1 MSETNFQTLILTV
14 GKAVIPIVNS
24 IQNLKPDRVIFVCS
38 KKFESL
44 IIGEGTPCE
53 IIQGN
58 IVKRYPN
65 IPTMARLGNRF
76 QAERDLKNVQNPDD
90 LTECYQ
96 IASSIIKQLKELH
109 PNGKIYA
116 DYTGGTKT
124 MSLGLALASLEEG
137 ISLQVNSPV
146 TLQTV
151 THSRQELPIKSIGLP
166 EKKLLSSSA
175 LNALRVGNF
184 KAFADT
190 QYIPLRPLT
199 LIFGA
204 NSSGKSSVLHSL
216 LLSHHAIQT
225 GELDINFTKAGGES
239 VDLGGFGQYI
249 HKRDINNNVVNWA
262 VDIDPKK
269 INLADQELI
278 NLLEQVK
285 KLTVGLSIGNRS
297 GQGRVRVRSFFIEA
311 DGNEILNMSYRPK
324 GRLQLDSLDN
334 EHPIIRALI
343 NAILEANRI
352 STREV
357 SLQTQEEIKTTIDLL
372 VPEITAR
379 VSRFLPTK
387 IQVGEEGNNNTNY
400 QLNPK
405 LGQTTDLA
413 ETVRLVLPYRLNNF
427 IEAITDT
434 IEQEIRKLKYLGP
447 FRTYPPRHF
456 AFSRQQDINWY
467 AGGGY
472 AWDILL
478 NDSEVRQKVNAWLG
492 DSNRMKTPYELKV
505 RKLLSDTQVSKMLDS
520 RITNKLRELTTQL
533 IFYSS
538 GLGEPEL
545 QQRIEQLRMNLEEI
559 GIDFDNY
566 EQILAKLQ
574 ETEFFAEIEK
584 LTSPENNPHLVQIGQ
599 RHPIESILLEIKEIV
614 STLTDVDTLSDT
626 WVNEMT
632 NTGEKIS
639 DLVLIDK
646 RTNTPVS
653 HRDVGIG
660 VSQVIP
666 ILVSCYG
673 LSDAL
678 VAIEQPEIHLHPKLQ
693 AELGD
698 VFIESALGEQKNT
711 FILETHSEHLL
722 LRIMRRMR
730 ETYNN
735 ELPEGC
741 LPVRPEDVSVLF
753 VESDSRGSFVREMP
767 LNKRGEL
774 VKAWPGGFFEEEL
787 DEIF

>member
-1 MSETNFQTLILTV
+1 MSETNFKTLILTV
-14 GKAVIPIVNS
+14 GKAVTLIVDS
-24 IQNLKPDRVIFVCS
+24 IQNLNPDRVIFLYS

-65 IPTMARLGNRF
+65 IPTIARLGNRF
-76 QAERDLKNVQNPDD
+76 QAKRDLKIIQDPDN

-96 IASSIIKQLKELH
+96 IASGIIKQLKELH
-109 PNGKIYA
+109 PNGQIYA

-146 TLQTV
+146 TFQTV
-151 THSRQELPIKSIGLP
+151 THSRQELPIKRIGLTT
-166 EKKLLSSSA
+166 KKLLSSSA

-184 KAFADT
+184 KAFADN

-204 NSSGKSSVLHSL
+204 NSSGKSSILHSL

-225 GELDINFTKAGGES
+225 GQLDIHWTKAGGES

-249 HKRDINNNVVNWA
+249 HKRNINSEVDWA
-262 VDIDPKK
+262 VDIDTKK

-278 NLLEQVK
+278 NLLKNVQ
-285 KLTVGLSIGNRS
+285 KLTVGVSIGTR
-297 GQGRVRVRSFFIEA
+297 GGRGRVRVRSFFLEG
-311 DGNEILNMSYRPK
+311 DGRRILNMSYRSK
-324 GRLQLDSLDN
+324 GRLQLDSLDV
-334 EHPIIRALI
+334 EHPIIRELI
-343 NAILEANRI
+343 KAILEAYGFCKVL
-352 STREV
+352 SEDY
-357 SLQTQEEIKTTIDLL
+357 EEIKTIIDKL

-379 VSRFLPTK
+379 VSGFLPTK
-387 IQVGEEGNNNTNY
+387 IQLGEERDNPRYQPNLRGSVGLSISGFFYPPKIQLGEEGDNPRY
-400 QLNPK
+400 QPNPRPR
-405 LGQTTDLA
+405 LSADLT
-413 ETVRLVLPYRLNNF
+413 EIVRLVLPDKLSNF

-434 IEQEIRKLKYLGP
+434 IEQEISKLKYLGP

-456 AFSRQQDINWY
+456 AFSRQQDVNWY

-478 NDSEVRQKVNAWLG
+478 NNSEVRQKVNAWLG
-492 DSNRMKTPYELKV
+492 DSDRMKTPYELKV
-505 RKLLSDTQVSKMLDS
+505 RKLLSESQLGTELYP
-520 RITNKLRELTTQL
+520 RIAKSLHDLTAKL
-533 IFYSS
+533 IFYAA
-538 GLGEPEL
+538 GFG
-545 QQRIEQLRMNLEEI
+545 
-559 GIDFDNY
+559 G
-566 EQILAKLQ
+566 
-574 ETEFFAEIEK
+574 EIEEQVER
-584 LTSPENNPHLVQIGQ
+584 LRGDLEAAGINLDESDNFLPEIETLV
-599 RHPIESILLEIKEIV
+599 SMM
-614 STLTDVDTLSDT
+614 TDVDNVSES
-626 WVNEMT
+626 WVNEIT
-632 NTGEKIS
+632 DKGEKIY
-639 DLVLIDK
+639 DLVLMDK
-646 RTNTPVS
+646 RTKTPVS

-698 VFIESALGEQKNT
+698 VFIDSALGEQKNT

-722 LRIMRRMR
+722 LRIMRRIR

>member
-1 MSETNFQTLILTV
+1 MSNTNLQILILTV

-24 IQNLKPDRVIFVCS
+24 IQNIKPDRVIFLCS

-44 IIGEGTPCE
+44 IIGEGNPCE

-65 IPTMARLGNRF
+65 IPTIARLGNRF

-96 IASSIIKQLKELH
+96 IASGIIKQLKELH
-109 PNGKIYA
+109 PNGQIYA

-151 THSRQELPIKSIGLP
+151 THSRQELPIKTIGLT

-225 GELDINFTKAGGES
+225 GELDIHWTKAGGES

-249 HKRDINNNVVNWA
+249 HKRNINSKVDWA

-278 NLLEQVK
+278 NLLKNVQ
-285 KLTVGLSIGNRS
+285 KLTVGVSIGTRS
-297 GQGRVRVRSFFIEA
+297 GKGRVRVRSFFMKA
-311 DGNEILNMSYRPK
+311 DGKIILNMSSRPK
-324 GRLQLDSLDN
+324 GRLQLDRLDY
-334 EHPIIRALI
+334 EHPIIHELI
-343 NAILEANRI
+343 NAILEANTFRQ
-352 STREV
+352 V
-357 SLQTQEEIKTTIDLL
+357 SDEDYEEIKTIINEL
-372 VPEITAR
+372 VPEIHAR
-379 VSRFLPTK
+379 ISRFLPTK
-387 IQVGEEGNNNTNY
+387 IQLGEEGDNPRY
-400 QLNPK
+400 QPNLRP
-405 LGQTTDLA
+405 GQTADLA
-413 ETVRLVLPYRLNNF
+413 EIVRLVLPYRLSNF

-434 IEQEIRKLKYLGP
+434 IGQEISKLRYLGP

-456 AFSRQQDINWY
+456 AFSRQQDVNWY

-478 NDSEVRQKVNAWLG
+478 NNSEVRQKVNAWLG
-492 DSNRMKTPYELKV
+492 DSDRMKTPYQLKV
-505 RKLLSDTQVSKMLDS
+505 RKLLSDSQLAT
-520 RITNKLRELTTQL
+520 ELYPRLAKSLHDLTAKL
-533 IFYSS
+533 IFHAA
-538 GLGEPEL
+538 GLG
-545 QQRIEQLRMNLEEI
+545 
-559 GIDFDNY
+559 G
-566 EQILAKLQ
+566 
-574 ETEFFAEIEK
+574 EIEEQVER
-584 LTSPENNPHLVQIGQ
+584 LRGDLEAAGINLDNPDNFLPEIETLV
-599 RHPIESILLEIKEIV
+599 SMM
-614 STLTDVDTLSDT
+614 TDVDNVSET
-626 WVNEMT
+626 WVNEIT
-632 NTGEKIS
+632 DRGEKIS
-639 DLVLIDK
+639 DLVLMDK
-646 RTNTPVS
+646 RTKTPVS

-673 LSDAL
+673 LSDAFI
-678 VAIEQPEIHLHPKLQ
+678 AIEQPEIHLHPKLQ

>member
-1 MSETNFQTLILTV
+1 MSNTNLQILILTV

-24 IQNLKPDRVIFVCS
+24 IQNLKPDRVIFLCS

-44 IIGEGTPCE
+44 IIGEGNPCE

-65 IPTMARLGNRF
+65 IPTIARLGNRF

-96 IASSIIKQLKELH
+96 IASGIIKQLKELH
-109 PNGKIYA
+109 PNGQIYA

-151 THSRQELPIKSIGLP
+151 THSRQDLPVKTIGLT

-225 GELDINFTKAGGES
+225 GELDIHWTKAGGES

-249 HKRDINNNVVNWA
+249 HKRNINSKVDWA

-278 NLLEQVK
+278 NLLKNIQ
-285 KLTVGLSIGNRS
+285 KLTVGVSIGTRR
-297 GQGRVRVRSFFIEA
+297 GKGRVRVRSFFLEG
-311 DGNEILNMSYRPK
+311 DGRRILNMSSRPK
-324 GRLQLDSLDN
+324 GRLQLDSLDV
-334 EHPIIRALI
+334 EHPIIRELI
-343 NAILEANRI
+343 KAILEAYTFRQ
-352 STREV
+352 V
-357 SLQTQEEIKTTIDLL
+357 SAEDYEEIKIIINEL
-372 VPEITAR
+372 VPEINAR

-387 IQVGEEGNNNTNY
+387 IQLGEEGDNPHY
-400 QLNPK
+400 QPNPRP
-405 LGQTTDLA
+405 GQTADLA
-413 ETVRLVLPYRLNNF
+413 EIVRLVLPYRLSNF

-434 IEQEIRKLKYLGP
+434 IGQEISKLRYLGP

-456 AFSRQQDINWY
+456 AFSRQQDVNWY

-478 NDSEVRQKVNAWLG
+478 NNSEVRQKVNAWLG
-492 DSNRMKTPYELKV
+492 DSDRMKTPYELKV
-505 RKLLSDTQVSKMLDS
+505 RKLLSDSQLATELYP
-520 RITNKLRELTTQL
+520 RIAKSLHDLTAKL
-533 IFYSS
+533 IFHAA
-538 GLGEPEL
+538 GFG
-545 QQRIEQLRMNLEEI
+545 
-559 GIDFDNY
+559 G
-566 EQILAKLQ
+566 
-574 ETEFFAEIEK
+574 EIEEQVER
-584 LTSPENNPHLVQIGQ
+584 LRGDLEAAGINLDNPDNFLPEIETLV
-599 RHPIESILLEIKEIV
+599 SMM
-614 STLTDVDTLSDT
+614 TDVDNVSET
-626 WVNEMT
+626 WVNEIT
-632 NTGEKIS
+632 DRGEKIS
-639 DLVLIDK
+639 DLVLMDK
-646 RTNTPVS
+646 RTKTPVS

>member
-1 MSETNFQTLILTV
+1 MSNTNLQILILTV
-14 GKAVIPIVNS
+14 GKSFIPIVKN
-24 IQNLKPDRVIFVCS
+24 IQNIQPDRVIFLCS
-38 KKFESL
+38 EQLKSL
-44 IIGEGTPCE
+44 ILGEGYPCE
-53 IIQGN
+53 AMQGN
-58 IVKRYPN
+58 VVRRYPN
-65 IPTMARLGNRF
+65 IPTIARLEDRF
-76 QAERDLKNVQNPDD
+76 QAERDLKIVQNPDD
-90 LTECYQ
+90 LTECYH
-96 IASSIIKQLKELH
+96 IASEIIKQIQESY
-109 PNGKIYA
+109 PDSKIYA

-124 MSLGLALASLEEG
+124 MSLGLALASLEQG

-146 TLQTV
+146 TLKTV
-151 THSRQELPIKSIGLP
+151 THPDLKLPFKKIPLP
-166 EKKLLSSSA
+166 GKKILDS
-175 LNALRVGNF
+175 NALTALRIGNF

-225 GELDINFTKAGGES
+225 GELDIHWTKAGGES

-249 HKRDINNNVVNWA
+249 HKRNINSEVEWA

-269 INLADQELI
+269 INLADKELL
-278 NLLEQVK
+278 NLLKKVN
-285 KLTVGLSIGNRS
+285 KLTAGVSIGTR
-297 GQGRVRVRSFFIEA
+297 GGRGRVRVRSFFMEA
-311 DGNEILNMSYRPK
+311 DGRRILNMSSRPK
-324 GRLQLDSLDN
+324 GRLQLDSLDD
-334 EHPIIRALI
+334 EHPIIRELI
-343 NAILEANRI
+343 KAILEAN
-352 STREV
+352 TFREV
-357 SLQTQEEIKTTIDLL
+357 SAEAYEEIKAIINLL

-387 IQVGEEGNNNTNY
+387 IQVGEEENNSPY
-400 QLNPK
+400 QPNLK
-405 LGQTTDLA
+405 LGQPADLA
-413 ETVRLVLPYRLNNF
+413 KTVRLVLPYRLNNF

-434 IEQEIRKLKYLGP
+434 IEQEISKLRYLGP

-456 AFSRQQDINWY
+456 AFSHQQDVNWY

-478 NDSEVRQKVNAWLG
+478 NNSEVRQKVNAWLG
-492 DSNRMKTPYELKV
+492 DSDRMKTPYELRV
-505 RKLLSDTQVSKMLDS
+505 RKLLSDSQLAT
-520 RITNKLRELTTQL
+520 ELYPRLAKSSHDLTAKL
-533 IFYSS
+533 IFHAT
-538 GLGEPEL
+538 GFGGE
-545 QQRIEQLRMNLEEI
+545 IEQQVERLRGDLEAA
-559 GIDFDNY
+559 GIDFDNHDNF
-566 EQILAKLQ
+566 LP
-574 ETEFFAEIEK
+574 EIE
-584 LTSPENNPHLVQIGQ
+584 TLV
-599 RHPIESILLEIKEIV
+599 SMM
-614 STLTDVDTLSDT
+614 TDVDNLSET

-632 NTGEKIS
+632 DRGEKIS
-639 DLVLIDK
+639 DLVLMDK
-646 RTNTPVS
+646 RTKTPVS

-741 LPVRPEDVSVLF
+741 LPVRPEDISVLF